1 MQTTDTIET
10 VGWPRNIMR
19 AHTCNLTR
27 DTRRRRRLLM
37 NINRSRAADP
47 GSPEMTIILFR
58 VSFSRVQIRRERDT
72 LTTLVLITA
81 SNRVYNARV
90 RPNTTVLNTRPCNNL
105 CNNNDRSRRRKR
117 LNSLLN
123 STIWLSRLIVNNY

>member
-1 MQTTDTIET
+1 
-10 VGWPRNIMR
+10 MR
-19 AHTCNLTR
+19 AYTCNLTR

-72 LTTLVLITA
+72 PTTLVLITA
-81 SNRVYNARV
+81 GNRVYNARV
-90 RPNTTVLNTRPCNNL
+90 PPNMTVLTTQPCNNP
-105 CNNNDRSRRRKR
+105 CNNNDRPRRRKR